1 MAAMSPEEVSQIIA
15 ELSKHEG
22 GPSKGSTAAQLQ
34 SEVTKQRNL
43 EDAVAQVNHKLK
55 TAPETLTKE
64 DARLLHSRESRA
76 MGGQQPPKD
85 SIFPTAQSIAAA
97 NKRGDTVQ
105 TKAPLNPGEQSQLD
119 REANYAEQA
128 DKVASKL
135 ATNPSSVTKE
145 DADKMHS
152 RETRAFGA
160 TGSGGIASQAQS
172 QVAENT
178 SAKN

>member
-1 MAAMSPEEVSQIIA
+1 MATTQPSEASQVISEVSKQ
-15 ELSKHEG
+15 EG

-43 EDAVAQVNHKLK
+43 EDAAAQVGSKLE
-55 TAPETLTKE
+55 TAPESITKE
-64 DARLLHSRESRA
+64 DASLLHSRESRA
-76 MGGQQPPKD
+76 MGGQQPPKS
-85 SIFPTAQSIAAA
+85 SIASQAQSVAAA
-97 NKRGDTVQ
+97 NERGDTVQ
-105 TKAPLNPGEQSQLD
+105 TNAQLNPGEQSQLD
-119 REANYAEQA
+119 REANYMQQA

-135 ATNPSSVTKE
+135 ATDPSSVTKE

-160 TGSGGIASQAQS
+160 TESGGIASQAQS

-178 SAKN
+178 GAKN

>member
-1 MAAMSPEEVSQIIA
+1 
-15 ELSKHEG
+15 
-22 GPSKGSTAAQLQ
+22 
-34 SEVTKQRNL
+34 
-43 EDAVAQVNHKLK
+43 
-55 TAPETLTKE
+55 
-64 DARLLHSRESRA
+64 